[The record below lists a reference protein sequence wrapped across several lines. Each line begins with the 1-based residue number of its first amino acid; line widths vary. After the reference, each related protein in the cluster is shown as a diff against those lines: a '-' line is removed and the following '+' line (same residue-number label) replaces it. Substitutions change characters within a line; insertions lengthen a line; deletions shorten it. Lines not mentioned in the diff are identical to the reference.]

1 MVGFAVVGP
10 GYSTEIASGSLENQS
25 STSTLLEK
33 KQIQTFQTLTLILM
47 ASRLILGGQYLVILW
62 WTKDYKKARLPLMV
76 HVGTMFTTAM
86 IFLGLYFSFPGKNG
100 NRIPDVWYVM
110 IGFEALVILFVSG
123 RAKFLSLRR
132 TCLVERLGL
141 LTLIILGEGI
151 IGLTASLKNVRTS
164 NGFPPDVIGNI
175 ICAVVIIYFLWML
188 YFDQV
193 ETERVGTLR
202 QQIWTMVHF
211 PFHVCVILVVEGQ
224 TQLSTWRKVLD
235 LTGPYYAELI
245 AANSTLQVNETFN
258 ALYDKFYES
267 EIPKPN
273 ITQWLADLDAVILTN
288 GTATEEA
295 SAAASDAVVQI
306 LSSGFSYIAQNFGT
320 EVPKEA
326 KKTGDK
332 AEELNAI
339 YNVFTTVYLY
349 FFIGAGVALIL
360 LAALFWLG
368 KRRKSRGEYLSI
380 GLRGLVG
387 LGLALLS
394 AMYVSL
400 DKDESKRQDRYLNY
414 FGSAWMLPTVVFA
427 YGLGKPTE
435 HPEHMQRQLTCTQ
448 QSLSLTTS
456 SSTMFA
462 RL

>member
-1 MVGFAVVGP
+1 MVGFAVIGP
-10 GYSTEIASGSLENQS
+10 GYSVEKASGSADNLA
-25 STSTLLEK
+25 STIPQLEK
-33 KQIQTFQTLTLILM
+33 KQIQTFQTLSLILM
-47 ASRLILGGQYLVILW
+47 VSRLILAGQYLVSLW
-62 WTKDYKKARLPLMV
+62 WTKDYKKARLPLMA
-76 HVGTMFTTAM
+76 HVGTLFTTAM
-86 IFLGLYFSFPGKNG
+86 IFLGLYFAFPGKNG

-110 IGFEALVILFVSG
+110 IGIEALVILFVSG

-151 IGLTASLKNVRTS
+151 IVLTSSVKNVRTS

-188 YFDQV
+188 YFDQI
-193 ETERVGTLR
+193 ETERVGTIR

-224 TQLSTWRKVLD
+224 RQLSTWRKVLD
-235 LTGPYYAELI
+235 LTRPYTAALF

-258 ALYDKFYES
+258 SLYEQFYDS
-267 EIPKPN
+267 EIPKPE
-273 ITQWLADLDAVILTN
+273 ITQWLADYDAVTQSN

-295 SAAASDAVVQI
+295 SNAAVDAVVQI
-306 LSSGFSYIAQNFGT
+306 FSSGISYIAQNFGT

-332 AEELNAI
+332 AEELDAI
-339 YNVFTTVYLY
+339 FNVFTTVYLY
-349 FFIGAGVALIL
+349 FFIGAGLALIL
-360 LAALFWLG
+360 LASLFWLG
-368 KRRKSRGEYLSI
+368 KRRKSRGEFLSI
-380 GLRGLVG
+380 GLRILVG

-400 DKDESKRQDRYLNY
+400 DQEESKRQDRFTHY

-427 YGLGKPTE
+427 YGLGKPCA
-435 HPEHMQRQLTCTQ
+435 L
-448 QSLSLTTS
+448 
-456 SSTMFA
+456 A
-462 RL
+462 

>member
-1 MVGFAVVGP
+1 
-10 GYSTEIASGSLENQS
+10 
-25 STSTLLEK
+25 
-33 KQIQTFQTLTLILM
+33 
-47 ASRLILGGQYLVILW
+47 
-62 WTKDYKKARLPLMV
+62 MV

-86 IFLGLYFSFPGKNG
+86 IFLGLYFAFPGKNG

-123 RAKFLSLRR
+123 QAKFLSLRR

-141 LTLIILGEGI
+141 LTLIILGEGV

-235 LTGPYYAELI
+235 LSGPYYTELFT
-245 AANSTLQVNETFN
+245 ANTTLQVNETFN
-258 ALYDKFYES
+258 ALYESFYES

-273 ITQWLADLDAVILTN
+273 ISQWLAEIDAAILTN
-288 GTATEEA
+288 GTASEETTT
-295 SAAASDAVVQI
+295 AASDAFVQI
-306 LSSGFSYIAQNFGT
+306 LSSGFSYIAENFGT
-320 EVPKEA
+320 HVPKEA

-400 DKDESKRQDRYLNY
+400 DEGASKRQDRYLNY
-414 FGSAWMLPTVVFA
+414 FGSTWMLPTVVLA
-427 YGLGKPTE
+427 YGLGKFTE
-435 HPEHMQRQLTCTQ
+435 PFEHAGKV
-448 QSLSLTTS
+448 S
-456 SSTMFA
+456 
-462 RL
+462 

>member
-10 GYSTEIASGSLENQS
+10 GYSAEKASGSLDNQS
-25 STSTLLEK
+25 STTPQLEK

-47 ASRLILGGQYLVILW
+47 ISRLILAGQYLVSLW
-62 WTKDYKKARLPLMV
+62 WTKDYKKARLPLMA

-86 IFLGLYFSFPGKNG
+86 IFLGLYFAFPGKNG
-100 NRIPDVWYVM
+100 NRIPDVWYAM
-110 IGFEALVILFVSG
+110 IGIEAVVILFVSG
-123 RAKFLSLRR
+123 QAKFLSLRR

-151 IGLTASLKNVRTS
+151 IVLTSSVKNVRTS

-188 YFDQV
+188 YFDQI
-193 ETERVGTLR
+193 ETERVGTIR

-224 TQLSTWRKVLD
+224 RQLSTWRKVLD
-235 LTGPYYAELI
+235 LVGPYFNDLI
-245 AANSTLQVNETFN
+245 ADFALPLQASTTLRVNETFSN
-258 ALYDKFYES
+258 LYEQFYDS
-267 EIPKPN
+267 EIPKPD
-273 ITQWLADLDAVILTN
+273 IAQWLADINVVAVNN
-288 GTATEEA
+288 GTGTEEA
-295 SAAASDAVVQI
+295 RATAEEALYQI
-306 LSSGFSYIAQNFGT
+306 ISSGFSYIAQNFGT

-332 AEELNAI
+332 VDELNAI
-339 YNVFTTVYLY
+339 YNIFTTVYLY
-349 FFIGAGVALIL
+349 FFIGAGLTLIL
-360 LAALFWLG
+360 LASLFWLG

-380 GLRGLVG
+380 GLRVLVG

-400 DKDESKRQDRYLNY
+400 DDDPSKGQDRYVNY

-427 YGLGKPTE
+427 YGLGKSVVKYFK
-435 HPEHMQRQLTCTQ
+435 HVRVG
-448 QSLSLTTS
+448 
-456 SSTMFA
+456 
-462 RL
+462 